1 MSGFVFLEAS
11 ELSVGESDGQ
21 ILVPVVR
28 TGDLSAPV
36 TVTFGITG
44 LDATP
49 GEDFVELTGT
59 VVIPVDVDRAWITV
73 EILDDFVGESS
84 ETLVVSIINIDSG
97 TLQAP
102 RTARVV
108 ILDDET
114 PVTEPTEPPLTPVY
128 EVAEDVAVSG
138 LVNPIDIEFIDVPT
152 APAGSQWAYVAEK
165 GGLIKLVDTA
175 SGNVV
180 SEFIDLTA
188 QVTNDADRGLLDIVV
203 HPDFPTEPYLYAFY
217 VVDPPDTEGKTGND
231 GPDSAGNRFA
241 HVVRYTADA
250 ANNYQTVAEGSA
262 QIIAGAAGQLLTDIS
277 GNGAVD
283 STTDLDQPESGIDP
297 ETGEYIDDYIKVD
310 SRSHAGGALAFGPDG
325 ALYISVG
332 DGTSFN
338 FTDPRSLSVQDIN
351 SLSGKILRVDPDTGL
366 GLADNPFA
374 DQADS
379 LASNAAK
386 VYQLGL
392 RNPFSMA
399 FDENGNL
406 FITETGWNSY
416 EEINSGGPGANF
428 GWPFYEGGDNGVLQ
442 EAPGYSALPEAAAFY
457 ADVAA
462 GTITITAAYR
472 SYSRNS
478 AEPGYQVQSIT
489 GGGVVYTGDKYPA
502 LFQNDYFF
510 ADFSQGEIFTVD
522 TNDRRD
528 VSFLYNRPGE
538 FGPVHFEQGP
548 DGYVYYV
555 DIVAGEIGRLL
566 ITGGPADELAPIAS
580 DDTATTDPST
590 PVTSLNVLD
599 NDIDPDGSSS
609 DLVVSA
615 VLSSAANV
623 GLAVSGSEGG
633 EFTIAADGTASF
645 DPNGDFDTLAP
656 GTSTTTSV
664 EYVVRDPD
672 GREAVASYS
681 VTVAAPGAGLGST
694 VQIFASGQ
702 TGEES
707 IALLIDD
714 QVVATFNNIALAGE
728 VLSYQTENADLTA
741 DRVKVAFTNDLF
753 DPDTGTDRNVTIQS
767 ITIDGTS
774 YPTDDPSVFS
784 TGSWQ
789 PLDGVVP
796 GFGRGDVLN
805 ANGFFAY
812 GQASGPGSVITID
825 ASGDTGLET
834 MELLID
840 GAVVA
845 TFDNVDQTP
854 STYTFRADTV
864 VLADQVRVQFTND
877 VYDPANGIDYN
888 LFVDRITI
896 DDRVFQTDDPS
907 VFSTGTWLPEDGTQ
921 PGFGRGAV
929 LTNNGYFQYQEAPP
943 PDGSVIEIYAA
954 GAEGAETME
963 LFIDGALKARFED
976 VPVLGDVFV
985 FQSDEI
991 ITADQVRVAFVND
1004 VYDPA
1009 NGIDYNL
1016 IVDKISIDSLVFET
1030 ENPNVFSTGTW
1041 LPEDGTQPGF
1051 GRGEALTN
1059 NGYFQYSSLGADDFS
1074 DV

>member
-11 ELSVGESDGQ
+11 ELSVGEADGE

-49 GEDFVELTGT
+49 GEDFEELTGT
-59 VVIPVDVDRAWITV
+59 IIIPVDVDRAWITV
-73 EILDDFVGESS
+73 DILDDFVGEPS

-114 PVTEPTEPPLTPVY
+114 PATEPPEPPLTPVY
-128 EVAEDVAVSG
+128 DVAEEIAVSG
-138 LVNPIDIEFIDVPT
+138 LSNPIDIQFIDVPA
-152 APAGSQWAYVAEK
+152 APDGSQWAYVAEK
-165 GGLIKLVDTA
+165 SGRIKLVDTA
-175 SGNVV
+175 SGEVV

-188 QVTNDADRGLLDIVV
+188 QVANDADRGLLDIVV
-203 HPDFPTEPYLYAFY
+203 HPDFPAEPYIYAFY
-217 VVDPPDTEGKTGND
+217 VVDPPDTIGNTGND
-231 GPDSAGNRFA
+231 GPNGAGNRFS
-241 HVVRYTADA
+241 HVVRFTADA
-250 ANNYQTVAEGSA
+250 DNDYQTAVDGSA
-262 QIIAGAAGQLLTDIS
+262 QIIVGAAGQLLTDIS
-277 GNGAVD
+277 GDGAVD
-283 STTDLDQPESGIDP
+283 STTDFDQPESGVDP
-297 ETGEYIDDYIKVD
+297 DTGEYIDDYLKVD

-325 ALYISVG
+325 ALYISTG

-338 FTDPRSLSVQDIN
+338 FADPRALSVQDIN

-366 GLADNPFA
+366 GLPDNPFA

-406 FITETGWNSY
+406 FITETGWDSY
-416 EEINSGGPGANF
+416 EEINSGGAGANF
-428 GWPFYEGGDNGVLQ
+428 GWPFYEGGDNGTLV
-442 EAPGYSALPEAAAFY
+442 EAPGYSQLPEAQAFY

-462 GTITITAAYR
+462 GTISVTAAYR
-472 SYSRNS
+472 GYSHNS
-478 AEPGYQVQSIT
+478 ADPGYQIQSIT

-510 ADFSQGEIFTVD
+510 ADFSQGEIFTID

-528 VSFLYNRPGE
+528 VSFLYNRSGE

-566 ITGGPADELAPIAS
+566 ITGGPADELAPIAT
-580 DDTATTDPST
+580 DDVGATDPST
-590 PVTSLNVLD
+590 PAPSLNVLV
-599 NDIDPDGSSS
+599 NDIDPDGSSA

-615 VLSSAANV
+615 VSSSAANV
-623 GLAVSGSEGG
+623 GAAVTGSDGG
-633 EFTIAADGTASF
+633 QFTIASDGTASF
-645 DPNGDFDTLAP
+645 DPNGDFDALAP
-656 GTSTTTSV
+656 GASATTSV

-672 GREAVASYS
+672 GREAVATYA
-681 VTVAAPGAGLGST
+681 VTVAAPGAGLGSSI
-694 VQIFASGQ
+694 QIRASGQ
-702 TGEES
+702 SGEES

-714 QVVATFNNIALAGE
+714 EVVATFDDVAIAGE
-728 VLSYQTENADLTA
+728 TLNYQSDEAGITA
-741 DRVKVAFTNDLF
+741 DRVKVAFTNDLY
-753 DPDTGTDRNVTIQS
+753 DPNTGVDRNVTIES
-767 ITIDGTS
+767 VTIDGTA
-774 YPTDDPSVFS
+774 YLTDDPSVFS

-789 PLDGVVP
+789 LLDGVVP
-796 GFGRGDVLN
+796 GFGRGNVLHTD
-805 ANGFFAY
+805 GFFAY
-812 GQASGPGSVITID
+812 GQAAELGSILTID
-825 ASGDTGLET
+825 AAGATGFEI

-845 TFDNVDQTP
+845 TFENVADALT
-854 STYTFRADTV
+854 TYTYQADTT

-888 LFVDRITI
+888 LFVERITI

-907 VFSTGTWLPEDGTQ
+907 VFSTGTWLPGDGTE
-921 PGFGRGAV
+921 PGFGRGDT
-929 LTNNGYFQYQEAPP
+929 LNSNGYFQYQEAPP
-943 PDGSVIEIYAA
+943 PDGSVIEIFAA
-954 GAEGAETME
+954 GAEGAEIME
-963 LFIDGALKARFED
+963 LFINGALKARFED
-976 VPVLGDVFV
+976 IPVLGDTFV

-1016 IVDKISIDSLVFET
+1016 IVDKISIDTLVFET

-1041 LPEDGTQPGF
+1041 LPEDGVQPGF
-1051 GRGEALTN
+1051 GRGETLTS

>member
-11 ELSVGESDGQ
+11 ELSVGEADGE

-49 GEDFVELTGT
+49 GEDFEEFTGT
-59 VVIPVDVDRAWITV
+59 VVIPIDVDRAWITV
-73 EILDDFVGESS
+73 EILDDFIGEPS

-114 PVTEPTEPPLTPVY
+114 PAIEPSEPPLTPVY
-128 EVAEDVAVSG
+128 DVVEDVAVSG
-138 LVNPIDIEFIDVPT
+138 LANPIDIQFIDVPS
-152 APAGSQWAYVAEK
+152 APEGSQWAYVAEK
-165 GGLIKLVDTA
+165 SGRIKLVDTA
-175 SGNVV
+175 SGEII

-188 QVTNDADRGLLDIVV
+188 QVANDADRGLLDIVV
-203 HPDFPTEPYLYAFY
+203 HPDFPAEPYIYAFY
-217 VVDPPDTEGKTGND
+217 VVDPPDTVGKTGND
-231 GPDSAGNRFA
+231 GPDGAGNRFS
-241 HVVRYTADA
+241 HVVRFTADA
-250 ANNYQTVAEGSA
+250 DNDYQSAVDGSA
-262 QIIAGAAGQLLTDIS
+262 QIIVGAAGQLLTDIS

-283 STTDLDQPESGIDP
+283 STTAFDQPESGVDP
-297 ETGEYIDDYIKVD
+297 ETGDYIDDYLKVD

-325 ALYISVG
+325 ALYVSTG

-338 FTDPRSLSVQDIN
+338 FADPRTLSVQDVN
-351 SLSGKILRVDPDTGL
+351 SLSGKILRVDPVTGL
-366 GLADNPFA
+366 GLPDNPFA
-374 DQADS
+374 DEADS

-399 FDENGNL
+399 FDENGSL
-406 FITETGWNSY
+406 FITETGWDSF
-416 EEINSGGPGANF
+416 EEINSGPPGANF
-428 GWPFYEGGDNGVLQ
+428 GWPFYEGGDGGALV
-442 EAPGYSALPEAAAFY
+442 EAPGYSQLPEAEAFY

-462 GTITITAAYR
+462 GNILLTAPFR
-472 SYSRNS
+472 GYSHNS
-478 AEPGYQVQSIT
+478 SDPGYQVQSIT

-510 ADFSQGEIFTVD
+510 ADFSQGEIFTID

-555 DIVAGEIGRLL
+555 DIVAGEVGRLL
-566 ITGGPADELAPIAS
+566 ISGGPADELAPIAT
-580 DDTATTDPST
+580 DDAASTDPAT
-590 PVTSLNVLD
+590 PVPSLNVLA
-599 NDIDPDGSSS
+599 NDIDPDGSSA

-615 VLSSAANV
+615 VSSSAANV
-623 GLAVSGSEGG
+623 GAAVAGSAGG
-633 EFTIAADGTASF
+633 QFTIEPDGTASF
-645 DPNGDFDTLAP
+645 DPNGDFATLAP

-672 GREAVASYS
+672 GREAVATYT
-681 VTVAAPGAGLGST
+681 VTVAAPAAGSGSSL
-694 VQIFASGQ
+694 QILASGQ
-702 TGEES
+702 SGEES
-707 IALLIDD
+707 IVLLIDD
-714 QVVATFNNIALAGE
+714 EVVAAFDNIAIAGE
-728 VLSYQTENADLTA
+728 TLSYQTDEPGLTP

-753 DPDTGTDRNVTIQS
+753 DPGTGVDRNVTIQS
-767 ITIDGTS
+767 VTINGTT
-774 YPTDDPSVFS
+774 YLTDDPSVFS

-796 GFGRGDVLN
+796 GFGRGDVLHTD
-805 ANGFFAY
+805 GFFAY
-812 GQASGPGSVITID
+812 GQAPGPGSIITID
-825 ASGDTGLET
+825 AAGATGFET

-840 GAVVA
+840 GAVAA
-845 TFDNVDQTP
+845 TFENVDGELT
-854 STYTFRADTV
+854 TYTYRAETTIV
-864 VLADQVRVQFTND
+864 ADQVRVQFTND

-888 LFVDRITI
+888 LTVERITI
-896 DDRVFQTDDPS
+896 DDRIFQTDDPS
-907 VFSTGTWLPEDGTQ
+907 VFSTGTWLPADGSQ
-921 PGFGRGAV
+921 PGFGRGDT
-929 LTNNGYFQYQEAPP
+929 LNSNGYFQYQEALP
-943 PDGSVIEIYAA
+943 PDGSVIEIFAA
-954 GAEGAETME
+954 GAEGAEIME
-963 LFIDGALKARFED
+963 LLIDGSIKARFED
-976 VPVLGDVFV
+976 IPVLGDTFV
-985 FQSDEI
+985 FQSDEM

-1016 IVDKISIDSLVFET
+1016 TVDKISIDSLVFET
-1030 ENPNVFSTGTW
+1030 ENANVFSTGTW
-1041 LPEDGTQPGF
+1041 LPGEGIEPGF
-1051 GRGEALTN
+1051 GRGETLTN
-1059 NGYFQYSSLGADDFS
+1059 NGYFQYSPLGADDFS